1 MHPNTTEQD
10 LEDIFGKF
18 GAVSGSKFCIEMRPS
33 LLYIVPLLKLE
44 KVQIMLDPR
53 TREPRGFAFV
63 TFVEV
68 EPAQEATQ
76 ALNGTNLDGRSI
88 IVEKAKRG
96 RARTRK

>member
-1 MHPNTTEQD
+1 M
-10 LEDIFGKF
+10 K
-18 GAVSGSKFCIEMRPS
+18 
-33 LLYIVPLLKLE
+33 
-44 KVQIMLDPR
+44 DPR

-68 EPAQEATQ
+68 GPAEEAVQ

-96 RARTRK
+96 RARTREYQHINLNTHFITLVLTVSDPILLSYRSHSWRIPRT